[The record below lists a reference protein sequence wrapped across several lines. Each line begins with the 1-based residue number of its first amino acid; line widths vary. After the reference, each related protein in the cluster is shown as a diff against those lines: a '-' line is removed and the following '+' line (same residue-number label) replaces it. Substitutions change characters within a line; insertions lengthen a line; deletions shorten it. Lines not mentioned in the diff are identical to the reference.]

1 MKFPPVW
8 VKVPF
13 DRPVVFAVLVPME
26 RAATRLD
33 TVPREVV
40 DEPRETLP
48 VLVVAAKF
56 ALPMRMLPPPLTV
69 KFPPVPKV
77 SCEVDAVLVSIPIFT
92 VFPVTPLT
100 VKFAL
105 LPNVTTPT
113 APIPLPM
120 LRVVVSIK
128 GFVPVSVRVPVF
140 RPAVPEET
148 CPTLSPVK

>member
-1 MKFPPVW
+1 M
-8 VKVPF
+8 
-13 DRPVVFAVLVPME
+13 DRPVVFMVRVPME
-26 RAATRLD
+26 SAVTRLD

-40 DEPRETLP
+40 DEPRVTLP
-48 VLVVAAKF
+48 ELVVKFTF

-77 SCEVDAVLVSIPIFT
+77 SWEVDAVLVALPTFILP
-92 VFPVTPLT
+92 PLT

-105 LPNVTTPT
+105 FPNVTTPT

-128 GFVPVSVRVPVF
+128 GLVPVSVKVPVF
-140 RPAVPEET
+140 
-148 CPTLSPVK
+148 SPVVLVLVF